1 MIILTKL
8 NNSRFAVNPDLV
20 ERIHSNPDTTLSLVD
35 GTTHIV
41 TESMSEVIDLIAE
54 YRAKVISI
62 ARSMEPREARPVR
75 AAGGG
80 QLARLPEPTIGTA
93 QLAPAPRSPRGR

>member
-20 ERIHSNPDTTLSLVD
+20 ERIHSNPDTTLTLVD

-41 TESMSEVIDLIAE
+41 TETMDEVIECIAE
-54 YRAKVISI
+54 YRARVIST
-62 ARSMEPREARPVR
+62 ARSMEPREPRPLK
-75 AAGGG
+75 AGVSG
-80 QLARLPEPTIGTA
+80 QLAHFPDPVAGTA
-93 QLAPAPRSPRGR
+93 KIAPAPRSPKAR

>member
-20 ERIHSNPDTTLSLVD
+20 ERIHSNPDTTLTLVD

-41 TESMSEVIDLIAE
+41 TESMTEVIDLIAA

-75 AAGGG
+75 ASGSG
-80 QLARLPEPTIGTA
+80 QLARLPEPTAGTA
-93 QLAPAPRSPRGR
+93 KLAPAPRTPKAR